1 MDFRSLVHN
10 CETKN
15 EMNIFFVVSACLW
28 SWLVGRCIAF
38 GPKCSVITWTPSIK
52 HDSWYLLTTI
62 PAKIPTLLLVFMP
75 HIFTLLS
82 VPTLFL
88 NNTLT
93 HSIMVI
99 MLVSEHCYIPI
110 FVTRIYDSIP
120 QWSLIQIVIY
130 IVFASTLHSPL
141 IQATLVMKIVI
152 WLWFLWIEIQIKN
165 NIIREEPSYVER
177 QPRTL

>member
-1 MDFRSLVHN
+1 
-10 CETKN
+10 
-15 EMNIFFVVSACLW
+15 MNIFFVVSACLW

-120 QWSLIQIVIY
+120 QWS
-130 IVFASTLHSPL
+130 SHSDCHLHSVCIHIAL
-141 IQATLVMKIVI
+141 TSDSS
-152 WLWFLWIEIQIKN
+152 
-165 NIIREEPSYVER
+165 NIGHEDSHMAVVSLDRDSNQKQYHTR
-177 QPRTL
+177 RTVLC